1 MLDGNLGQKKKLD
14 KKYTFSVSKEGNI
27 LDTAVD
33 FGIVSKGGSWYSYEG
48 ERLGQGRDRVKEYM
62 KENPEFTQML
72 YDKIMQK
79 IDEKRA
85 EKERQRAEKADAVA
99 ANNPSADEE

>member
-1 MLDGNLGQKKKLD
+1 MAPPFKEAEFDIMFGEGI
-14 KKYTFSVSKEGNI
+14 SKEGNI

-33 FGIVSKGGSWYSYEG
+33 FGIVAKGGSWYSYEG